1 MIGQMN
7 QVVTVYTASFAADGM
22 GGREKTT
29 TSIGQYWARVDHLGG
44 EEREHA
50 LRDADKMSVA
60 FTMHN
65 FEGFPVSTTSII
77 EFNGVKYDI
86 VDREYVGT
94 QQLYIKFKGVGG
106 EYLG

>member
-1 MIGQMN
+1 MIGRMN
-7 QVVTVYTASFAADGM
+7 QVVTVYISSFTPDGM
-22 GGREKTT
+22 GGREKTI
-29 TSIGQYWARVDHLGG
+29 TSIGEYWALVEHLGG
-44 EEREHA
+44 EERENA

-65 FEGFPVSTTSII
+65 FEGFPVSTTSNI

-106 EYLG
+106 EYLV

>member
-1 MIGQMN
+1 MIGRMN
-7 QVVTVYTASFAADGM
+7 QLVTVYTSSFIPDGI

-29 TSIGQYWARVDHLGG
+29 ASIGEYWALVEHLGG
-44 EEREHA
+44 DEREHA

-106 EYLG
+106 EYLV

>member
-1 MIGQMN
+1 MIGRMN
-7 QVVTVYTASFAADGM
+7 QVVTVYISSFTPDGI
-22 GGREKTT
+22 GGREKTN
-29 TSIGQYWARVDHLGG
+29 TSIGEYWALIEHLGG

-65 FEGFPVSTTSII
+65 FEGFPVSSTSSIG
-77 EFNGVKYDI
+77 FNGVKYDI

-106 EYLG
+106 EYLA